1 MPHAKAQVFVMR
13 RAERDSWRTVGYIS
27 KPHGLQGEVCVYSLT
42 DFPERFARG
51 ASLSLS
57 LPDMPRITLHV
68 AESRPFKGGYLV
80 RFMEITTVEAADRL
94 RGGYLQV
101 PIDDRMPL
109 PEDTYYIDDLIGLD
123 VFTDTGRYLG
133 QIEEVILNPANDIY
147 RVGQILIP
155 AVSEFVR
162 EIDLAARRV
171 TIHPIPGLL
180 PDEDE

>member
-1 MPHAKAQVFVMR
+1 MR
-13 RAERDSWRTVGYIS
+13 GSEQNRWRTVGYIS

-51 ASLSLS
+51 ARLSLS
-57 LPDMPRITLHV
+57 LPNMPRITLRV
-68 AESRPFKGGYLV
+68 EQSRPFKGGYLV
-80 RFMEITTVEAADRL
+80 RFVEITTVEAAERL

-109 PEDTYYIDDLIGLD
+109 PEDTYYIDDLIGLE
-123 VFTDTGRYLG
+123 VFTDTGKYLG

-147 RVGQILIP
+147 RVGEILIP

-162 EIDLAARRV
+162 EIDLVARRV
-171 TIHPIPGLL
+171 VIHPIPGLL
-180 PDEDE
+180 PDEA

>member
-1 MPHAKAQVFVMR
+1 VRQGEA
-13 RAERDSWRTVGYIS
+13 DNWRTVGFVS
-27 KPHGLQGEVCVYSLT
+27 KPHGREGEVCVYSLT

-51 ASLSLS
+51 AQLSLA
-57 LPDMPRITLHV
+57 LPDMPRITLRV
-68 AESRPFKGGYLV
+68 AESRPFKGGYLI
-80 RFMEITTVEAADRL
+80 RFAEITSMEAAERL

-123 VFTDTGRYLG
+123 VFTDTGKYLG

-147 RVGQILIP
+147 RVGEILIP

-162 EIDLAARRV
+162 DIDLVARRV
-171 TIHPIPGLL
+171 TIRPIPGLL
-180 PDEDE
+180 PEEE

>member
-1 MPHAKAQVFVMR
+1 MR
-13 RAERDSWRTVGYIS
+13 KAERDSWRTVGYIS

-51 ASLSLS
+51 ARLSLS
-57 LPDMPRITLHV
+57 LPDMARITLSV
-68 AESRPFKGGYLV
+68 VESRPFKGGYLV
-80 RFMEITTVEAADRL
+80 RFAEITTVEAADRL

-101 PIDDRMPL
+101 PIEDRMPL

-123 VFTDTGRYLG
+123 VFTDTGEYLG

-147 RVGQILIP
+147 RVGEILIP

-162 EIDLAARRV
+162 EIDLVARRV

-180 PDEDE
+180 PEDE

>member
-1 MPHAKAQVFVMR
+1 M
-13 RAERDSWRTVGYIS
+13 
-27 KPHGLQGEVCVYSLT
+27 YSLT

-51 ASLSLS
+51 TRLSLS

-80 RFMEITTVEAADRL
+80 RFVEINSVEAADRL

-109 PEDTYYIDDLIGLD
+109 PEDTYYIDDLVGLE
-123 VFTDTGRYLG
+123 VYTDTGRYVG
-133 QIEEVILNPANDIY
+133 QIEEVILNPANDLY
-147 RVGQILIP
+147 RVGEVLIP

-162 EIDLAARRV
+162 EIDLVARRV
-171 TIHPIPGLL
+171 VIHVIPGLL
-180 PDEDE
+180 PEDE

>member
-1 MPHAKAQVFVMR
+1 
-13 RAERDSWRTVGYIS
+13 
-27 KPHGLQGEVCVYSLT
+27 
-42 DFPERFARG
+42 
-51 ASLSLS
+51 
-57 LPDMPRITLHV
+57 
-68 AESRPFKGGYLV
+68 
-80 RFMEITTVEAADRL
+80 MEITTVEAADRL

-162 EIDLAARRV
+162 EIDLVARRV